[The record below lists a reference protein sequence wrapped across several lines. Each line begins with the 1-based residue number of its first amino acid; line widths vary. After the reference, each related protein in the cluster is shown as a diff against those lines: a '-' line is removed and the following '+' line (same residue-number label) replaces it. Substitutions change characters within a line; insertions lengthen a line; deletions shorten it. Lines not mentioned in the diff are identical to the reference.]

1 MDAGPGSSTTARWA
15 ARPASFAAGIVDLA
29 KKKKEKAS
37 AEPGVTVIARNKRAR
52 HRWAIEDTF
61 EAGLSL
67 LGTEVKSLRTGL
79 LQLADAY
86 AAFDGDELFLFNLH
100 IGTYPSAGAHLQ
112 HEPLRKRKLLLHRAQ
127 LERLRGKLEQ
137 RGYSL
142 IPLELLFRGPWAKV
156 VVGLGRGKKQED
168 RRDDIREREADR
180 DVARALRR
188 GNR

>member
-1 MDAGPGSSTTARWA
+1 M
-15 ARPASFAAGIVDLA
+15 A
-29 KKKKEKAS
+29 KKKKEKRS
-37 AEPGVTVIARNKRAR
+37 LEPGVTIIARNKRAR
-52 HRWAIEDTF
+52 HRWAIEDTY
-61 EAGLSL
+61 EAGLEL
-67 LGTEVKSLRTGL
+67 KGTEVKSLRAGL

-86 AAFDGDELFLFNLH
+86 ATFDGSELYLYNLH
-100 IGTYPSAGAHLQ
+100 IGTYPAAGPHLQ
-112 HEPLRKRKLLLHRAQ
+112 HEVLRRRKLLLHRAQ

-142 IPLELLFRGPWAKV
+142 IPLEILFRGPWAKV
-156 VVGLGRGKKQED
+156 VVGLGRGKKQAD